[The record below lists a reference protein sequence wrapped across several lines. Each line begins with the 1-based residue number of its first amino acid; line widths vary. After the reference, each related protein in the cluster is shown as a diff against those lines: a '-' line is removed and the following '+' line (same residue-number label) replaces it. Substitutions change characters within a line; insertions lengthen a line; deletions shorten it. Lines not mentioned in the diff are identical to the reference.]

1 MGKWSDY
8 KDTLPARP
16 RDERARQEAERLL
29 AEGGIER
36 ATEAY
41 LKAREAV
48 DDLKAQTKAAQETL
62 DTAELAVL
70 LHFER
75 HDLSRIDRGGF
86 ALVRSEQPYAQI
98 ADKGALLAWANE
110 EAPEIVN
117 VNWNSLQSKVKTAL
131 EDTAPLPPGVDVFF
145 EQTIRRN
152 KKG

>member
-1 MGKWSDY
+1 MGKWSGF
-8 KDTLPARP
+8 KDTLPALP
-16 RDERARQEAERLL
+16 RDDRVRQEAERLL

-36 ATEAY
+36 ATEVY
-41 LKAREAV
+41 LRERETVDRLKAE
-48 DDLKAQTKAAQETL
+48 TKDAQEIL

-75 HDLSRIDRGGF
+75 NDLSRIDRGGF
-86 ALVRSEQPYAQI
+86 ALIRSEQPYAQI
-98 ADKGALLAWANE
+98 ADKAALMAWAE
-110 EAPEIVN
+110 TEAPEIIN